1 MSWDESLMFPY
12 DGDDPNPL
20 AHVERT
26 GDRMAQRIIKSGFWP
41 KLRSL
46 RLFESMRGG
55 GFKVH
60 LKYDAEFVDQP
71 PRVIEVTVDVVLGK
85 MEVAESVL
93 ESMPNRSAVQRFV
106 VDKLWQ

>member
-1 MSWDESLMFPY
+1 MFPY
-12 DGDDPNPL
+12 DGEDPNPL
-20 AHVERT
+20 AHAEKT
-26 GDRMAQRIIKSGFWP
+26 GDKMARRLIESGFWP

-46 RLFESMRGG
+46 RLFECVRSS

-85 MEVAESVL
+85 AELAENIL
-93 ESMPNRSAVQRFV
+93 ESMPNRAAIQRFV
-106 VDKLWQ
+106 VDKLWG